1 MLVIVQFTETRPVPN
16 ATWPFIVNKV
26 PAKGWSHKWWT
37 PPSPFDYPNPPT
49 ENCYHGRKKGGWDLF
64 WLKKFRLKSS
74 GLIVERF
81 ISEKSS
87 RGFGKLREIL
97 QFWAEFF
104 CSCFLWVFLNDML
117 QLIISLCHSQL
128 INSNMWSFLV
138 HTKYIINYWRKITFE
153 VCNKLVLIT

>member
-37 PPSPFDYPNPPT
+37 PPSPFDYPYPPT
-49 ENCYHGRKKGGWDLF
+49 ENCCHGRKKGGWDLF

-74 GLIVERF
+74 CLIVEGF
-81 ISEKSS
+81 IKWRVAE
-87 RGFGKLREIL
+87 GFGNFAIL
-97 QFWAEFF
+97 SRIFLLMFPLGFF
-104 CSCFLWVFLNDML
+104 KWYASINT
-117 QLIISLCHSQL
+117 ISLCHSQL

>member
-16 ATWPFIVNKV
+16 ATWPFIVNEV
-26 PAKGWSHKWWT
+26 PAKVWSHKWWT

-74 GLIVERF
+74 CLIVEGF
-81 ISEKSS
+81 IEVKSS
-87 RGFGKLREIL
+87 RRFWKFCNFEQNFFAHVSFGFCKWYASI
-97 QFWAEFF
+97 
-104 CSCFLWVFLNDML
+104 NT
-117 QLIISLCHSQL
+117 ISLCHSQL